1 MAVKIRLARHGKKGK
16 PFFHIIVAD
25 SRSARNGKFIEKL
38 GTYNP
43 IVNPAV
49 IDLNVEQ
56 TVKWLQDGAIP
67 TDTCRA
73 ILSYK
78 GALYM
83 NHLNNGVK
91 KGALTQEQANA
102 KFEKWMDEKSGKIQT
117 KKDKLASGA
126 NQEEQKRMAAERTA
140 RDAKA
145 QAILAKQ
152 SVAVEEAPAAEAE
165 TASEAPEENA

>member
-16 PFFHIIVAD
+16 PFFHIVVAD

-49 IDLNVEQ
+49 IDLNVEE
-56 TVKWLQDGAIP
+56 TVKWLQNGATP
-67 TDTCRA
+67 TDTCKA

-78 GALYM
+78 GALYL
-83 NHLNNGVK
+83 NHLNKGVA

-102 KFEKWMDEKSGKIQT
+102 KFEKWTNEKAGKIQT

-126 NQEEQKRMAAERTA
+126 NQEEQKRMAAERAA

-145 QAILAKQ
+145 KSILAKQ
-152 SVAVEEAPAAEAE
+152 TVAETPAAE
-165 TASEAPEENA
+165 TASEASEENA

>member
-16 PFFHIIVAD
+16 PFFHIVVAD
-25 SRSARNGKFIEKL
+25 GRSPRNGKFIEKL

-49 IDLNVEQ
+49 IDLNVEKA
-56 TVKWLQDGAIP
+56 VKWLQNGATP

-102 KFEKWMDEKSGKIQT
+102 KFEKWTNEKSGKIQS

-126 NQEEQKRMAAERTA
+126 NQEEQKRMAAERA
-140 RDAKA
+140 SRDAKA
-145 QAILAKQ
+145 QSILAKQ
-152 SVAVEEAPAAEAE
+152 SAATVEAPTAEAE
-165 TASEAPEENA
+165 ASSESTEENA

>member
-25 SRSARNGKFIEKL
+25 SRSARNGKFIDKL

-49 IDLNVEQ
+49 IELDVEAA
-56 TVKWLQDGAIP
+56 VNWLQNGATP
-67 TDTCRA
+67 TDTAKA

-83 NHLNNGVK
+83 NHLKNGIK
-91 KGALTQEQANA
+91 KGALTQEQADA
-102 KFEKWMDEKSGKIQT
+102 KFEKWMNEKTGKIQI
-117 KKDKLASGA
+117 KKDKLASGV
-126 NQEEQKRMAAERTA
+126 NQEEQKRMAAERA
-140 RDAKA
+140 VRDAKA
-145 QAILAKQ
+145 QSILAKQ
-152 SVAVEEAPAAEAE
+152 SVAEAPVEESASE
-165 TASEAPEENA
+165 TASEGSEENA

>member
-16 PFFHIIVAD
+16 PFFHIVVAD
-25 SRSARNGKFIEKL
+25 GRSPRNGKFIEKL

-49 IDLNVEQ
+49 IDLNVEKA
-56 TVKWLQDGAIP
+56 VKWLQNGATP

-102 KFEKWMDEKSGKIQT
+102 KFEKWMNEKSGKIQS

-126 NQEEQKRMAAERTA
+126 NQEEQKRMAAERAT

-152 SVAVEEAPAAEAE
+152 SAATVEAPAADAEA
-165 TASEAPEENA
+165 ASESTEENA